1 MNGKSYSF
9 KLFAIEAITVLAGLL
24 FLVPFYF
31 VLVNSFKSL
40 GDLMSDTTSFPT
52 HLSMVNYQRA
62 WEALEFPRVLLNST
76 IITVFSILSLIF
88 FSSMTAYRLVRQPSK
103 TNQFLFY
110 MFVAAMIIPFQA
122 IMIPLVKFSNWFGL
136 MNSLIGII
144 IVYTGMGVSFCII
157 LYHGFIK
164 SVPLEIEEAAAVDGC
179 NPYRL
184 FWGIV
189 FPLLKPMTVS
199 IVVLQSMWI
208 WNDFLLPMLFL
219 QKPEHQTLQLSIYT
233 LFGEYAKQW
242 DLALAALVMIMI
254 PILLL
259 YFVLQRYVVSGIM
272 VGAVKG

>member
-1 MNGKSYSF
+1 MNGKTYSS
-9 KLFAIEAITVLAGLL
+9 KLFAVEAVTVLIGLL

-31 VLVNSFKSL
+31 VLANSFKSL
-40 GDLMSDTTSFPT
+40 GELMSHTASLPAQLSFA
-52 HLSMVNYQRA
+52 NYDRA
-62 WEALEFPRVLLNST
+62 WSVLDFPRVLLNSV
-76 IITVFSILSLIF
+76 IITVCSNASLIL
-88 FSSMTAYRLVRQPSK
+88 FSSMTAYRLVRRPGK
-103 TNQFLFY
+103 VNQTLFY
-110 MFVAAMIIPFQA
+110 LFAAAMIIPFQA
-122 IMIPLVKFSNWFGL
+122 IMLPLVKFSSWFGL
-136 MNSLIGII
+136 MNSLTGII
-144 IVYTGMGVSFCII
+144 VIYTGMGVSFCII

-164 SVPLEIEEAAAVDGC
+164 SVPLEIEEAAAADGC

-208 WNDFLLPMLFL
+208 WNDFLLPLLYL
-219 QKPEHQTLQLSIYT
+219 QKAEQRTLQLSIYT

-259 YFVLQRYVVSGIM
+259 YFVLQRYVVNGIM